1 MFNARCSLLYL
12 DVEIGLVVN
21 TATVR
26 EGGTIPVTVRVINGD
41 LSVPVEVSLSTLSRT
56 AIGM

>member
-1 MFNARCSLLYL
+1 M
-12 DVEIGLVVN
+12 VN